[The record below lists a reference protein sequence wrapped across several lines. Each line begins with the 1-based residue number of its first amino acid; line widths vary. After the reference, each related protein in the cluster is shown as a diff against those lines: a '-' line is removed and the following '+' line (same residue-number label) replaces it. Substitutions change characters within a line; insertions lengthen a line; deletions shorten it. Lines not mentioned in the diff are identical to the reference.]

1 MTATCTP
8 LTSSNVRS
16 AAGASTSMQS
26 NVSRTTDA
34 SGMADDED
42 ADGSVL
48 DVDDLDMASESLE
61 TGM

>member
-1 MTATCTP
+1 
-8 LTSSNVRS
+8 
-16 AAGASTSMQS
+16 MQS